1 MSSPPPRTK
10 QFAGSRRKRKLHL
23 LCDRTERLVRHG
35 DHQHLDGT
43 LPTHPFL
50 GVPPAENDL
59 SRRVAVSRQTVR
71 SKTQLKL
78 ARGQNLRQHLFFE
91 NLTYRF
97 RRDFVGDPLNKEFGI
112 HYGIGC
118 PYTLQKPKRLDTEA
132 KDLILPSFI
141 FAFSLNCGHL
151 SRIRRFPNEH
161 HI

>member
-35 DHQHLDGT
+35 DHQHLEGT
-43 LPTHPFL
+43 LPTPPIL

-78 ARGQNLRQHLFFE
+78 ARGQNLHQHLFFE
-91 NLTYRF
+91 NLRYRF
-97 RRDFVGDPLNKEFGI
+97 RRDFVGDPLNKELASIMGLDALT
-112 HYGIGC
+112 
-118 PYTLQKPKRLDTEA
+118 PYKNPNDWIQKR
-132 KDLILPSFI
+132 
-141 FAFSLNCGHL
+141 
-151 SRIRRFPNEH
+151 RI
-161 HI
+161 

>member
-10 QFAGSRRKRKLHL
+10 QFAGTEGSANYISSA
-23 LCDRTERLVRHG
+23 TERNVWSG
-35 DHQHLDGT
+35 TVIMHLDGT

-132 KDLILPSFI
+132 RDLTLRSFI
-141 FAFSLNCGHL
+141 FASSSTCRYFDHIGRFLNE
-151 SRIRRFPNEH
+151 RDI
-161 HI
+161 

>member
-10 QFAGSRRKRKLHL
+10 
-23 LCDRTERLVRHG
+23 
-35 DHQHLDGT
+35 HQHLDGT

-78 ARGQNLRQHLFFE
+78 VRGQNLRQHLFFE

-112 HYGIGC
+112 HFWIGC
-118 PYTLQKPKRLDTEA
+118 PYTLQRPKRLDTEA
-132 KDLILPSFI
+132 KDLTLSLIHFWVFI
-141 FAFSLNCGHL
+141 DLQVLRPHREISQ
-151 SRIRRFPNEH
+151 
-161 HI
+161 